1 MLLADRHVLAAAAAQ
16 FRAPAAYFERQIER
30 LAAQLTAVCHT
41 FHAAAQGATFHP
53 DAGVAAVQAAAAS
66 LDADLAEAFLAVCV
80 PATIPLD

>member
-41 FHAAAQGATFHP
+41 FHAAAQGATFDP
-53 DAGVAAVQAAAAS
+53 DAGVAAVHRARDT
-66 LDADLAEAFLAVCV
+66 LDQDLAEAFLAVCV